1 MTGIEARV
9 SFFGEDLLRLP
20 PDGPGRAFV
29 IHNRNVGLL
38 TDEWM
43 VVLGLQKEVAWWRRD
58 TRASNVLQQVPTAQV
73 PSDVRELERDA
84 MAIFQTADELYRAR
98 GLTVH
103 TAKSVATASN

>member
-1 MTGIEARV
+1 
-9 SFFGEDLLRLP
+9 
-20 PDGPGRAFV
+20 
-29 IHNRNVGLL
+29 VGLL